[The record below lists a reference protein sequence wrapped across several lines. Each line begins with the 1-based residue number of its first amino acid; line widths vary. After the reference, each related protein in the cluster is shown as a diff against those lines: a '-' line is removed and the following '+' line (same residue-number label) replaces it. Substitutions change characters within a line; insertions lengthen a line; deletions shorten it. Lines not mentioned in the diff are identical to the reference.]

1 MTHVAQSG
9 FTAVELLITLFIG
22 VAFIGAGYQLYG
34 VAVKDGS
41 DVRMRA
47 QASSIAYS
55 QLRTS
60 AAGVSN
66 PCATSTTTIPV
77 LASTGL
83 INASMTAA
91 ISCPYGA
98 TSPVSTVTVTLSYG
112 TDSPQK
118 QVSHAIYATKP

>member
-1 MTHVAQSG
+1 MTHAAQSG

-34 VAVKDGS
+34 VAVQDGR
-41 DVRMRA
+41 DVRMRS

-60 AAGVSN
+60 AASVAN
-66 PCATSTTTIPV
+66 PCTTSTTNVPV
-77 LASTGL
+77 PASSGL
-83 INASMTAA
+83 INTTMTAT

-98 TSPVSTVTVTLSYG
+98 TSSVSAVTVTLAYG

-118 QVSHAIYATKP
+118 QVSHAIYATKQ